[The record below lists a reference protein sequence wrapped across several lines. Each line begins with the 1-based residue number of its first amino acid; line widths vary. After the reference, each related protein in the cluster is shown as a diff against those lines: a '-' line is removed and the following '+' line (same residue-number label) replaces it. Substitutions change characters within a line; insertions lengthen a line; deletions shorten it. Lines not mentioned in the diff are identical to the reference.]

1 MDATID
7 NAKGVVFNISGGDNL
22 SLNEVNRA
30 ARTIYA
36 TVEPDANVIFGAL
49 TDESLGDSISITVL
63 ATGFAT
69 NDDPMEQQAKV
80 EKPRLNDV
88 VRPRAPA
95 PAARSPPPPAPA
107 SYEEVR
113 AAPAPPP
120 DDDDDT
126 IPDFLRGLKK
136 RR

>member
-1 MDATID
+1 M
-7 NAKGVVFNISGGDNL
+7 
-22 SLNEVNRA
+22 NRA

-49 TDESLGDSISITVL
+49 TDDSLGDSISITVL
-63 ATGFAT
+63 ATGFST
-69 NDDPMEQQAKV
+69 NDDPAEPQQQAKV

-95 PAARSPPPPAPA
+95 PAPLSRAAAPPPAPA
-107 SYEEVR
+107 PYEEVR
-113 AAPAPPP
+113 RAPPP
-120 DDDDDT
+120 QQEDDDDDT